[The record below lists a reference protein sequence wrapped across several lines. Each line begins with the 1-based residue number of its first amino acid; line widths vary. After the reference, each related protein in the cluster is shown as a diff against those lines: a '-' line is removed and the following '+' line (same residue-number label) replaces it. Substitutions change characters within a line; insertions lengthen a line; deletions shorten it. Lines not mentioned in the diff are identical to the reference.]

1 MLPFCMPH
9 EVRINAKAQ
18 TVLDGLHHSDPSIA
32 DQIEDVL
39 DLLETMPGGCEHEP
53 YPHERGAAF
62 LTQVLGTSWFL
73 VWIYAPSEPGVVLV
87 AKIEQLVS

>member
-1 MLPFCMPH
+1 MVY

-18 TVLDGLHHSDPSIA
+18 QVLDNLHRTNSAVAH
-32 DQIEDVL
+32 QIEDVL
-39 DLLETMPGGCEHEP
+39 DLLESIPSTCEHEP

-87 AKIEQLVS
+87 AKVEQLRS

>member
-1 MLPFCMPH
+1 MAH

-18 TVLDGLHHSDPSIA
+18 AVLELLHSENSLVA

-39 DLLETMPGGCEHEP
+39 DLLEGTPSDCEHEP

-62 LTQVLGTSWFL
+62 LTQVLGTSWFV
-73 VWIYAPSEPGVVLV
+73 VWIYAPSEERVILV
-87 AKIEQLVS
+87 AKIDQLQ

>member
-1 MLPFCMPH
+1 MSN

-18 TVLDGLHHSDPSIA
+18 AVLDGLHKTNPIVA

-39 DLLETMPGGCEHEP
+39 DLLETTPSVCEHEP

-62 LTQVLGTSWFL
+62 LTQVLGTDWFV
-73 VWIYAPSEPGVVLV
+73 VWIYAPSERRVVLV
-87 AKIEQLVS
+87 AKIDQLP

>member
-1 MLPFCMPH
+1 MRH

-18 TVLDGLHHSDPSIA
+18 AVLEVLHTTNSLVA

-39 DLLETMPGGCEHEP
+39 DLLESAPSDCQHEP

-62 LTQVLGTSWFL
+62 LTQVLGTSWFV
-73 VWIYAPSEPGVVLV
+73 VWIYAPSEANVILV
-87 AKIEQLVS
+87 AKIDQLP